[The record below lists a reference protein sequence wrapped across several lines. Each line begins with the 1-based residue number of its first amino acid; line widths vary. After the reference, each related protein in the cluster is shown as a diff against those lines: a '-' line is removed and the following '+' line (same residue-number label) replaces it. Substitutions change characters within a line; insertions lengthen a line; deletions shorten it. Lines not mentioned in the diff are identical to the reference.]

1 MSGAFPR
8 HHCDEFS
15 RSTLL
20 RRAVAEAGQGLPAIE
35 PGMPAPAGTGLD
47 RLQFLSRTLGAA
59 LTVYGASALGPRVLD
74 EGIARAAATGGAGR
88 RVLVSVFA
96 PGGWDALSLLSP
108 IGDPRYRKLRSTLAF
123 KPGDGPVFSS
133 DGRLHWHPA
142 LAPLARLHA
151 RGRLTVFP
159 AIGYAHPDQSHFTS
173 RHFWEVGALDPQ
185 SGTGWLGRLLDVVG
199 DNENA
204 MQGLSLDGAL
214 LPSLATARVPVATLS
229 SPADY
234 GFDSHN
240 VWDVPGEL
248 LEEAIGSL
256 GATSADPDPVLA
268 LAGKTIEQSHALH
281 RQLGRFVGKD
291 GQVHIS
297 PKAKYP
303 ETDFGRRLSGLAA
316 LLDANFPIR
325 AAALTGPGSY
335 DTHADQQGPLQ
346 DGATQIAEGLAAF
359 QADLERRGVAGRV
372 LTLVWSEFG
381 RRAQQNES
389 NGTDH
394 GAAGVAFLMG
404 TKVRQ
409 RMVGEFPGLTKG
421 LDGDGNLK
429 ATVDFRSVYASLAEQ
444 WFDVDAARVL
454 PDARSMP
461 RPRLVA

>member
-1 MSGAFPR
+1 MN
-8 HHCDEFS
+8 CCNEFS

-20 RRAVAEAGQGLPAIE
+20 RRAVAEAGDGLPAIE

-47 RLQFLSRTLGAA
+47 RRRFLSRTVGAA
-59 LTVYGASALGPRVLD
+59 LTVYGASALGPSMLD

-88 RVLVSVFA
+88 RVLVSIFA
-96 PGGWDALSLLSP
+96 PGGWDSLSLLYP
-108 IGDPRYRKLRSTLAF
+108 TGDPRYRKLRNSLAM
-123 KPGDGPVFSS
+123 KPGDGPAFRS
-133 DGRLHWHPA
+133 DQRLHWHPS
-142 LAPLARLHA
+142 LQPLARLHA

-159 AIGYAHPDQSHFTS
+159 AIGYSHPDQSHFTS

-185 SGTGWLGRLLDVVG
+185 AGTGWLGRLLDVIG

-214 LPSLATARVPVATLS
+214 LPSLATARVPVATLA

-234 GFDSHN
+234 GFGSHN

-248 LEEAIGSL
+248 LNDGIGSL
-256 GATSADPDPVLA
+256 GALSTDPDPVLA
-268 LAGKTIEQSHALH
+268 QASRTVKQADDLR

-291 GQVHIS
+291 GQVHIN

-303 ETDFGRRLSGLAA
+303 DGDFGNRLSGLAA

-325 AAALTGPGSY
+325 TAALTGPGSY

-346 DGATQIAEGLAAF
+346 DGAKQIAEGLYAF
-359 QADLERRGVAGRV
+359 QADLERRGIAGRV

-381 RRAQQNES
+381 RRPQQNDS

-409 RMVGEFPGLTKG
+409 HMVGEFPGLTKG
-421 LDGDGNLK
+421 LDRDGNLR
-429 ATVDFRSVYASLAEQ
+429 ATSDFRSVYSSLVEQ
-444 WFDVDAARVL
+444 WFDVDAARII
-454 PDARSMP
+454 PDAAKMP
-461 RPRLVA
+461 RMKLVA

>member
-1 MSGAFPR
+1 MN
-8 HHCDEFS
+8 CCNEFS
-15 RSTLL
+15 RSTML
-20 RRAVAEAGQGLPAIE
+20 RRAVAEAGNGLPSIE

-47 RLQFLSRTLGAA
+47 RRRFLSRTVGAA
-59 LTVYGASALGPRVLD
+59 LTVYGASALGPKMLD

-88 RVLVSVFA
+88 HVLVSIFA
-96 PGGWDALSLLSP
+96 PGGWDSLSLLYP
-108 IGDPRYRKLRSTLAF
+108 TGDPRYRKLRNSLAL
-123 KPGDGPVFSS
+123 KPGDGPAFRS
-133 DGRLHWHPA
+133 DPRLHWHPS
-142 LAPLARLHA
+142 LQPLARLHA

-159 AIGYAHPDQSHFTS
+159 AIGYSHPDQSHFTS

-185 SGTGWLGRLLDVVG
+185 AGTGWLGRLLDVIG
-199 DNENA
+199 DDENA

-214 LPSLATARVPVATLS
+214 LPSLATARVPVATLA

-234 GFDSHN
+234 GFGSHN

-248 LEEAIGSL
+248 LNDGLGSL
-256 GATSADPDPVLA
+256 GALSADPDPVIAQASRTVTQADDLR
-268 LAGKTIEQSHALH
+268 

-291 GQVHIS
+291 GQVHIN

-303 ETDFGRRLSGLAA
+303 DGDFGNRLSGLAA

-325 AAALTGPGSY
+325 TAALTGPGSY

-346 DGATQIAEGLAAF
+346 DGAKQIAEGLYAF
-359 QADLERRGVAGRV
+359 QADLERRGIAGRV

-381 RRAQQNES
+381 RRPQQNDS

-409 RMVGEFPGLTKG
+409 RMVGEFPGLAKG
-421 LDGDGNLK
+421 LDRDGNLR
-429 ATVDFRSVYASLAEQ
+429 ATSDFRSVYASLTEQ
-444 WFDVDAARVL
+444 WFDVDAGKIIPEA
-454 PDARSMP
+454 AKMP
-461 RPRLVA
+461 RMKLVA